1 MSDSKQDIVK
11 REDVR
16 PAPALVPAVDI
27 FEDDAGI
34 SLTADLPGVPKEKL
48 TVRMDGQSL
57 SIEGE
62 IALETPEGMEA
73 SYVEVRSPAYRRSFS
88 LSRDLDPSK
97 IDAQF
102 KDGVL
107 RLRIPK
113 AEHAQPRK
121 ITVSVD

>member
-1 MSDSKQDIVK
+1 MSDSKQDIAK
-11 REDVR
+11 RENVR
-16 PAPALVPAVDI
+16 PAPALMPAVDI
-27 FEDDAGI
+27 LEDEGGI

-73 SYVEVRSPAYRRSFS
+73 SYAEVRSPAYRRSFS

-121 ITVSVD
+121 IAVSVD

>member
-1 MSDSKQDIVK
+1 MSEKQDITK
-11 REDVR
+11 REETR
-16 PAPALVPAVDI
+16 LGPAMLPPVDI
-27 FEDDAGI
+27 VEDETGI
-34 SLTADLPGVPKEKL
+34 SLIADLPGVAKDKL

-57 SIEGE
+57 LIEGE
-62 IALETPEGMEA
+62 IAMDTPEGMEA
-73 SYVEVRSPAYRRSFS
+73 SYAEIRSPAYRRSFN

-97 IDAQF
+97 IEAQF

-121 ITVSVD
+121 IAVTVG

>member
-1 MSDSKQDIVK
+1 MSNGKQDIAK

-16 PAPALVPAVDI
+16 PALLPAVDI
-27 FEDDAGI
+27 VEDETGI

-73 SYVEVRSPAYRRSFS
+73 SYVEVRSPVYRRSFS
-88 LSRDLDPSK
+88 LSRDLDPAK

-121 ITVSVD
+121 IAISVD

>member
-1 MSDSKQDIVK
+1 MSEKQDITK
-11 REDVR
+11 REEIR
-16 PAPALVPAVDI
+16 PTPALLPAVDI
-27 FEDDAGI
+27 VEDETGI

-62 IALETPEGMEA
+62 IAMETPEGMEA
-73 SYVEVRSPAYRRSFS
+73 RYVEVRSPAYRRSFS

-121 ITVSVD
+121 IAVSVG